1 MSEKIVKSCGY
12 CGRPLDAKGNDVD
25 EIPEGYDPDKYE
37 HEICI
42 SCGTGLMEQ
51 ENERMRITHEMAMD
65 AQDPSMEGQLW

>member
-37 HEICI
+37 YDVCI
-42 SCGTGLMEQ
+42 SCGNEQ
-51 ENERMRITHEMAMD
+51 QHINERIRITHEMAMD
-65 AQDPSMEGQLW
+65 ACDPSMEGQLW